1 MEASYEYMEA
11 SPNEVSEEAQLILDK
26 IFLEAYKKKI
36 ARGYNP
42 EDLINELEISALLSP
57 LIYDEK
63 TGEWEPT
70 ESAGEY
76 FGLYQKVLEE
86 KTSDEMYHM
95 TRDEIIQDN
104 ISQKKEGSH
113 K

>member
-1 MEASYEYMEA
+1 MEASYGYIES
-11 SPNEVSEEAQLILDK
+11 SPNKASEEAQLMLDK
-26 IFLEAYKKKI
+26 IFLKAYKKKI
-36 ARGYNP
+36 VQGYNP
-42 EDLINELEISALLSP
+42 EDLLASLDISMQLSP
-57 LIYDEK
+57 MIYDEK

-70 ESAGEY
+70 ESTGEY